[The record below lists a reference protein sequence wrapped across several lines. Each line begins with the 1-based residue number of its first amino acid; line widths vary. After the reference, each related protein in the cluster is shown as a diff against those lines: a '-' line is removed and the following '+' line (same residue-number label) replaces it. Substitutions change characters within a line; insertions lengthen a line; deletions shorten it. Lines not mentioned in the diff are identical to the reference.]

1 MYNSKFVLS
10 ALFLSSSLFAT
21 TDIKPSEIK
30 QEVLN
35 EKYVKVDNIAPS
47 LEEIFIND
55 STQTVKKL
63 LSYRKIPNSFLS
75 KSSIKNYY
83 KNFNNQLIWSD
94 KNGIKDISITLLE
107 TIKNDPVLKPNIK
120 KAFNL
125 EKILKELTKLEKTD
139 DKYLESMTKID
150 FMLTSIYD
158 KYMRYLSK
166 GYINWKG
173 FKRELRK
180 LDEKEEI
187 LTDWEKFNVNKNTA
201 KLLKEAIIQ
210 NDLSFA
216 FNEVNYTYPKAKE
229 LASTINDFEKLSL
242 EGGYIKLPKFK
253 KLTLGDTSDIVKIL
267 RERLLQSKDL
277 KENTCDI
284 QNDIT
289 PDTISQIQRKE
300 DNLQV
305 NAQVANAVKPDTCEV
320 YDEDLKEAVISF
332 QKNHGLLADGI
343 VGPTTRK
350 YLNISV
356 ESKIAKMRLNLERM
370 RWLPRSL
377 GEKYLLVNIPDYRL
391 KMYENNEVKL
401 DMKTVVGTR
410 KNPTPIFSNEMSFI
424 VLNPYWRI
432 PPRIVKREII
442 PKLVKNPSYLDGR
455 GIRLHENWDHN
466 SAEFDLNSIDWSL
479 YDENR
484 VATTNITTT
493 IVNGEEVQTEEV
505 VEPEKGPTM
514 RFIQIPSDKNPL
526 GRMKFMFP
534 NKYAV
539 YLHDSPAKRYF
550 NYTKRAYSH
559 GCVRLAE
566 PKELLKAIASR
577 DDNLDFDKASNIL
590 EDIEKTQIGLKKKI
604 PVHMVYLT
612 SWVDENNNL
621 QFRDDIYKYDKI
633 QKRLMYKSNKYM

>member
-1 MYNSKFVLS
+1 MYNSKFLLS

-21 TDIKPSEIK
+21 TDIKPAEVKKEIEM
-30 QEVLN
+30 QTY
-35 EKYVKVDNIAPS
+35 EKVENLSPN
-47 LEEIFIND
+47 LEEVFIND
-55 STQTVKKL
+55 SARTVKKL
-63 LSYRKIPNSFLS
+63 LSYKKIPNSFLS
-75 KSSIKNYY
+75 KSTIKRYY
-83 KNFNNQLIWSD
+83 KNFDNQLIWSD
-94 KNGIKDISITLLE
+94 KDGIKDISITLLE
-107 TIKNDPVLKPNIK
+107 TVKNDPVLKPNIK

-125 EKILKELTKLEKTD
+125 DRILKELGKLKKAD

-150 FMLTSIYD
+150 FMLTSVYD
-158 KYMRYLSK
+158 RYMKYLSK
-166 GYINWKG
+166 GSINWKG

-180 LDEKEEI
+180 LDKEEEI
-187 LTDWEKFNVNKNTA
+187 LADWEKFNVKKNSA
-201 KLLKEAIIQ
+201 KLLKNAIVE
-210 NDLSFA
+210 NDLSVA

-229 LASTINDFEKLSL
+229 LANTINEFEKLSS

-253 KLTLGDTSDIVKIL
+253 KLTLGNKRSVIRTL

-277 KENTCDI
+277 KVNTCDT
-284 QNDIT
+284 QDDIT
-289 PDTISQIQRKE
+289 PDTISQIQREAEPLEK
-300 DNLQV
+300 NTQV
-305 NAQVANAVKPDTCEV
+305 IETATVDKCEI
-320 YDEDLKEAVISF
+320 YDQDLKEAVISF

-377 GEKYLLVNIPDYRL
+377 GEKFLVVNIPDYRL

-401 DMKTVVGTR
+401 DMRTVVGTR
-410 KNPTPIFSNEMSFI
+410 KNPTPIFSHKMSYV

-442 PKLVKNPSYLDGR
+442 PKLIKNPNYLNGR
-455 GIRLHENWDHN
+455 DIKLFENWDHT
-466 SAEFDLNSIDWSL
+466 STEFDLNSIDWNL

-493 IVNGEEVQTEEV
+493 LVDGEEVQVEETI
-505 VEPEKGPTM
+505 EPQKGPTM
-514 RFIQIPSDKNPL
+514 RFIQMPSNKNPL

-550 NYTKRAYSH
+550 KYTKRAYSH

-566 PKELLKAIASR
+566 PKKLLEAIASK
-577 DDNLDFDKASNIL
+577 DDNLDFDKASTIL
-590 EDIEKTQIGLKKKI
+590 KDIEKTQIGLNKKI

-621 QFRDDIYKYDKI
+621 QFRDDVYRYDKI

>member
-1 MYNSKFVLS
+1 MYNLKFVFIT
-10 ALFLSSSLFAT
+10 LFLSINLFAA
-21 TDIKPSEIK
+21 TDIKPSQIK
-30 QEVLN
+30 KVEN
-35 EKYVKVDNIAPS
+35 IEKYEKVENIAPNNN
-47 LEEIFIND
+47 EIFIYD
-55 STQTVKKL
+55 SMKTVKRL
-63 LSYRKIPNSFLS
+63 LSYRKVPNSFLS
-75 KSSIKNYY
+75 KASIKNYY
-83 KNFNNQLIWSD
+83 KKFDNQLIWSD
-94 KNGIKDISITLLE
+94 EKGIKDISISLLE

-125 EKILKELTKLEKTD
+125 NRVLRELSKLEKRN

-187 LTDWEKFNVNKNTA
+187 LADWEKYNVNKNSA
-201 KLLKEAIIQ
+201 NLLKEAIIQ
-210 NDLSFA
+210 NDLLVA

-229 LASTINDFEKLSL
+229 LSNTINDFEELARK
-242 EGGYIKLPKFK
+242 GGYIKLPSFDT
-253 KLTLGDTSDIVKIL
+253 LRLGDKANVIKTL
-267 RERLLQSKDL
+267 RERLLQSNDL
-277 KENTCDI
+277 KENTCDM
-284 QNDIT
+284 QNEIT
-289 PDTISQIQRKE
+289 PDTSSQIKRSVEPISENTHKV
-300 DNLQV
+300 QV
-305 NAQVANAVKPDTCEV
+305 SKIDTCEIF
-320 YDEDLKEAVISF
+320 DEELKEAVISF
-332 QKNHGLLADGI
+332 QRNHGLTPDGI
-343 VGPTTRK
+343 VGATTRK

-356 ESKIAKMRLNLERM
+356 ESKISKMRLNLERM

-377 GEKYLLVNIPDYRL
+377 GDKFLLVNIPDYKL

-401 DMKTVVGTR
+401 DMKIVVGTR

-442 PKLVKNPSYLDGR
+442 PKLLKDSSYLNGK
-455 GIRLHENWDHN
+455 GIRLHQNWDHN
-466 SAEFDLNSIDWSL
+466 STEFDLNSIDWSL

-484 VATTNITTT
+484 VATTNITT
-493 IVNGEEVQTEEV
+493 IIIDGEEVQIEET
-505 VEPEKGPTM
+505 VEPQKGPTM

-550 NYTKRAYSH
+550 KYTKRAYSH

-566 PKELLKAIASR
+566 PKKLLEVIASQ
-577 DDNLDFDKASNIL
+577 DENLDFHKANDIL

-612 SWVDENNNL
+612 SWVDENNNI
-621 QFRDDIYKYDKI
+621 QFRDDVYKYDKI
-633 QKRLMYKSNKYM
+633 QKKLLYL

>member
-187 LTDWEKFNVNKNTA
+187 LADWEKFNVNKNTA

-289 PDTISQIQRKE
+289 PDTISQIQREE

-391 KMYENNEVKL
+391 KMYENNELKL

>member
-187 LTDWEKFNVNKNTA
+187 LADWEKFNVNKNTA

-289 PDTISQIQRKE
+289 PDTISQIQREE

>member
-187 LTDWEKFNVNKNTA
+187 LADWEKFNVNKNTA

>member
-187 LTDWEKFNVNKNTA
+187 LADWEKFNVNKNTA

-229 LASTINDFEKLSL
+229 LASTIND
-242 EGGYIKLPKFK
+242 
-253 KLTLGDTSDIVKIL
+253 
-267 RERLLQSKDL
+267 L
-277 KENTCDI
+277 K
-284 QNDIT
+284 
-289 PDTISQIQRKE
+289 
-300 DNLQV
+300 
-305 NAQVANAVKPDTCEV
+305 
-320 YDEDLKEAVISF
+320 
-332 QKNHGLLADGI
+332 
-343 VGPTTRK
+343 
-350 YLNISV
+350 
-356 ESKIAKMRLNLERM
+356 
-370 RWLPRSL
+370 
-377 GEKYLLVNIPDYRL
+377 
-391 KMYENNEVKL
+391 
-401 DMKTVVGTR
+401 
-410 KNPTPIFSNEMSFI
+410 
-424 VLNPYWRI
+424 
-432 PPRIVKREII
+432 
-442 PKLVKNPSYLDGR
+442 SYL
-455 GIRLHENWDHN
+455 
-466 SAEFDLNSIDWSL
+466 
-479 YDENR
+479 
-484 VATTNITTT
+484 
-493 IVNGEEVQTEEV
+493 
-505 VEPEKGPTM
+505 
-514 RFIQIPSDKNPL
+514 
-526 GRMKFMFP
+526 
-534 NKYAV
+534 
-539 YLHDSPAKRYF
+539 
-550 NYTKRAYSH
+550 
-559 GCVRLAE
+559 
-566 PKELLKAIASR
+566 
-577 DDNLDFDKASNIL
+577 
-590 EDIEKTQIGLKKKI
+590 
-604 PVHMVYLT
+604 
-612 SWVDENNNL
+612 
-621 QFRDDIYKYDKI
+621 
-633 QKRLMYKSNKYM
+633 